1 MGLSDFVTKA
11 RIITVISLLIVTP
24 AGFYSKFYNGPA
36 SEWVNNSFGGLLYEI
51 FWCLVFFLI
60 FPGIRVWKIGL
71 AVFFVT
77 CLLEFLQLWNPQFL
91 NYLRSFFIGQAVLGN
106 SFIWSDFIYY
116 FAGSIIG
123 TFWVFL
129 IKKSA

>member
-1 MGLSDFVTKA
+1 MCLLKYLSKA

-24 AGFYSKFYNGPA
+24 AGFYSKFYSGPA

-51 FWCLVFFLI
+51 FWCLVVFFL

-71 AVFFVT
+71 GVFFVT

-91 NYLRSFFIGQAVLGN
+91 NYIRSFFIGQAVLGN

-116 FAGSIIG
+116 FTGSITGIL
-123 TFWVFL
+123 WIFL
-129 IKKSA
+129 IKRST